1 MDFEVNEIL
10 KDCGCVGL
18 AQINPIAGN
27 LEYNSNKIIDFIKQA
42 ESLNLDMVLFPK
54 NALLGFNMPD
64 FINRFP
70 FILEEAQKWLEK
82 IAIQAQKT
90 SILLS
95 YLGTDKK
102 YHYAILRYGQ
112 IDKILDD
119 QEYITSKHFHDGVEF
134 YIKPIAEISRTG
146 SQYTREEKLK
156 KLAKNYNQPILEINQ
171 VGAIDGWLVIL
182 RTKLCLRRKRKH
194 FCQSKRFRRTIIN
207 RKPF

>member
-10 KDCGCVGL
+10 KDGGCVGL

-82 IAIQAQKT
+82 IAIQA
-90 SILLS
+90 
-95 YLGTDKK
+95 
-102 YHYAILRYGQ
+102 
-112 IDKILDD
+112 
-119 QEYITSKHFHDGVEF
+119 
-134 YIKPIAEISRTG
+134 IAQDREAVVYVHAPRAPSDHGAGNRQHRC
-146 SQYTREEKLK
+146 QY
-156 KLAKNYNQPILEINQ
+156 
-171 VGAIDGWLVIL
+171 
-182 RTKLCLRRKRKH
+182 
-194 FCQSKRFRRTIIN
+194 
-207 RKPF
+207 